1 MVTPLG
7 RARRVAEA
15 AGTAPAPRAAGGVA
29 PASGG
34 GNLRAVPVKS
44 APARGEKPRQKK
56 AAAPAGSGNVVKALK
71 AAPGAIRKLAS
82 LCLYAVIATAALAA
96 VSAGCLYA
104 YYSFSDS
111 DYFLIKRHDIRGIFR
126 VSRQEVLA
134 AAGLDRPVN
143 TLTFDTQAAVRGLKS
158 LPWVEEAD
166 ISRAPLP
173 DGITVRV
180 TEYRPRAVVALD
192 RLYYLDAK
200 GRPFKSLEPGENP
213 DKPIVSGFTLDELL
227 NEGPLAGQAVSEVF
241 DLMDVLDRRADG
253 WRLEEI
259 SEIRRDP
266 DIGVTLFTRSSGIE
280 ARLGFGPFAEK
291 VARLGRV
298 TDRLRSRGHL
308 AGVSHMNLECTPR
321 VTVRWERGAKPPD
334 VGVPEEEEGV
344 PGYDGEVPP
353 SLAAVQAGPQG

>member
-1 MVTPLG
+1 
-7 RARRVAEA
+7 VAEA
-15 AGTAPAPRAAGGVA
+15 AGTAQPPRSSSSGSSASPS
-29 PASGG
+29 PASGR
-34 GNLRAVPVKS
+34 GNLKAAQAKAS
-44 APARGEKPRQKK
+44 GQKGAPPKPRR
-56 AAAPAGSGNVVKALK
+56 APGESGSLAKALK
-71 AAPGAIRKLAS
+71 ASPGALRRFAS
-82 LCLYAVIATAALAA
+82 LCFYAIVATAALAA

-126 VSRQEVLA
+126 VSRQEVLS

-158 LPWVEEAD
+158 LSWVEEAD

-180 TEYRPRAVVALD
+180 TEYKPRAVVSLD
-192 RLYYLDAK
+192 RLYYLDGK

-241 DLMDVLDRRADG
+241 ELMDILDRRSDD
-253 WRLEEI
+253 WRLDEI

-266 DIGVTLFTRSSGIE
+266 DIGVTLFTRRSGIE

-291 VARLGRV
+291 AARLGKV
-298 TDRLRSRGHL
+298 TGRLRARGHL
-308 AGVSHMNLECTPR
+308 AGVTHMNLECAPR
-321 VTVRWERGAKPPD
+321 VTVRWAKGMKPPD

-344 PGYDGEVPP
+344 EGYDGEVPP
-353 SLAAVQAGPQG
+353 ALMAGSAAG

>member
-1 MVTPLG
+1 M
-7 RARRVAEA
+7 
-15 AGTAPAPRAAGGVA
+15 
-29 PASGG
+29 
-34 GNLRAVPVKS
+34 RAV
-44 APARGEKPRQKK
+44 R
-56 AAAPAGSGNVVKALK
+56 
-71 AAPGAIRKLAS
+71 AAPGALRKLAA
-82 LCLYAVIATAALAA
+82 LCLYAVLATTALAA

-143 TLTFDTQAAVRGLKS
+143 TLTFDTRAAVRGLKS

-180 TEYRPRAVVALD
+180 TEYKPRAVVTLD
-192 RLYYLDAK
+192 RLYYLDSK

-213 DKPIVSGFTLDELL
+213 GKPIVSGFTLDELL

-241 DLMDVLDRRADG
+241 ELMDVLDRRTDG
-253 WRLEEI
+253 WRLDEI

-266 DIGVTLFTRSSGIE
+266 DIGITLFTRSSGIE

-298 TDRLRSRGHL
+298 ADRLKARGHL
-308 AGVSHMNLECTPR
+308 AGVTHMNLECSPR
-321 VTVRWERGAKPPD
+321 VTVRWARGAKPPD

-353 SLAAVQAGPQG
+353 ALIAGPAGPVG